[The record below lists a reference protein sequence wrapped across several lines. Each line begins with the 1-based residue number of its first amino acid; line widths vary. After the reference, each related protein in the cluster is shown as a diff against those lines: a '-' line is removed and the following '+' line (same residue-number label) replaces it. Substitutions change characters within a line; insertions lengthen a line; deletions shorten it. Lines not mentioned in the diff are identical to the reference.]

1 MNDGEAM
8 CATMVETR
16 MPNALALAQA
26 VCTRLCHD
34 LGGPT
39 GALGGALELLEDGG
53 DEAADVA
60 RDASRIIDR
69 RLRFWRAAVGGT
81 GAELDA
87 GALAQLAEGLT
98 LGRKAAV
105 DLEGLTPG
113 MLVPSELI
121 QPLLLA
127 MLVGVEA
134 MPRGGTLR
142 VAGGVEEGVGVWPDG
157 PGAAWP
163 PGLPA
168 LLAGEEPTLTPRSIA
183 LPLLAATAAAGR
195 VRLELL
201 MPGGG
206 PNPGV
211 LLLAPRAGH

>member
-1 MNDGEAM
+1 M
-8 CATMVETR
+8 CATTVETR
-16 MPNALALAQA
+16 MGDGLALAQA

-39 GALGGALELLEDGG
+39 GALGGALELLDDGAE
-53 DEAADVA
+53 EAADVA

-69 RLRFWRAAVGGT
+69 RLRFWRAAVGGAA
-81 GAELDA
+81 GELDA
-87 GALAQLAEGLT
+87 AALAQLAEGLT
-98 LGRKAAV
+98 LGRKAVV
-105 DLEGLTPG
+105 DLEGMAPG
-113 MLVPSELI
+113 VLVPPDLL

-127 MLVGVEA
+127 MLIGVEA
-134 MPRGGTLR
+134 LPRGGTLR
-142 VAGGVEEGVGVWPDG
+142 VAGSLEEGFGVWPDG

-168 LLAGEEPTLTPRSIA
+168 LLAGEQPALTPRSIA

-195 VRLELL
+195 VRLDLL

-211 LLLAPRAGH
+211 LLLAPRPAH